1 MPSSTAPAAR
11 LACPAHGLLEQS
23 ACASCDKQPYD
34 LSNPDELS
42 VLKSLR
48 VVAKSER
55 TTKLRFLT
63 FPLLGGAVL
72 FFGNM
77 GALNYIAA
85 VIAGEVGAR
94 VLEPLVRQLQP
105 APRRALDRAVL

>member
-1 MPSSTAPAAR
+1 MTSSTQQ
-11 LACPAHGLLEQS
+11 LACPTHGLLSQG
-23 ACASCDKQPYD
+23 ACGDCDKQPYD
-34 LSNPDELS
+34 LSNPDEHS

-85 VIAGEVGAR
+85 VIAGELGAR
-94 VLEPLVRQLQP
+94 VLEPAVRQLQP